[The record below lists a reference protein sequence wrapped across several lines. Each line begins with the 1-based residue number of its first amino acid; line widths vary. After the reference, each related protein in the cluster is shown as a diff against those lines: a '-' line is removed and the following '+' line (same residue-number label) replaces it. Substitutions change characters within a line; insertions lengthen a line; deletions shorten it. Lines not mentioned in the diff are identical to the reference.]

1 MAQRSFNHIPNLTF
15 EELDVDTT
23 PNGRFYVT
31 PEGKKYP
38 SVTTVIGKGTD
49 TSYLDKWRKRVGEE
63 EANKISRQ
71 ASVRGEAVH
80 EIAEQYMRNNPDY
93 KKGHMPVN
101 VVSFNYIKPFLDKH
115 VGLIAGLELPLYSD
129 LLRVA
134 GRVDCIAKW
143 DGIWSIIDFK
153 TSKREKTKDQVFGYM
168 CQESCYA
175 YMFYERTGK
184 PIPQIV
190 TIMTVD
196 DSEPLIFVEKTKNYL
211 PEFMKIR
218 EKVDL

>member
-1 MAQRSFNHIPNLTF
+1 MGQKTFKHIPNLNF

-31 PEGKKYP
+31 PQGKKYP
-38 SVTTVIGKGTD
+38 SVTTVIGMGTD
-49 TSYLDKWRKRVGEE
+49 KSQLENWKKRVGEE
-63 EANKISRQ
+63 EAKKVSTQ
-71 ASVRGEAVH
+71 ASIRGEAVH
-80 EIAEQYMRNNPDY
+80 EIAEQYMRNNPQY
-93 KKGHMPVN
+93 KKGHMPTN
-101 VVSFNYIKPFLDKH
+101 VASFNYIKPFLDKH

-129 LLRVA
+129 FLRVA

-143 DGIWSIIDFK
+143 DDIWSIIDFK
-153 TSKREKTKDQVFGYM
+153 TSKRKKTKDQVYNYM
-168 CQESCYA
+168 CQEACYA

-190 TIMTVD
+190 TVMTVD
-196 DSEPLIFVEKTKNYL
+196 DSEALVYVEKTKNYL

-218 EKVDL
+218 EKVKL